1 MATSR
6 AQAPAFFHRL
16 ARPFTN
22 TWNFLRE
29 VWQELHR
36 VVWPSHEET
45 YTFTVIVLIAI
56 LIVAIWVGL
65 LDFIFT
71 RLVGLLQLYR

>member
-1 MATSR
+1 MAASK
-6 AQAPAFFHRL
+6 AQAGSFVHKL

-45 YTFTVIVLIAI
+45 YTFTVVVCIAVVIVGT
-56 LIVAIWVGL
+56 WVGALDWICTQLVAL
-65 LDFIFT
+65 L
-71 RLVGLLQLYR
+71 RLYQ

>member
-1 MATSR
+1 MAMSK
-6 AQAPAFFHRL
+6 AWAGGLLIRL
-16 ARPFTN
+16 VRPFTN

-45 YTFTVIVLIAI
+45 YTFTVVVLIAI
-56 LIVAIWVGL
+56 LIVAVWVGV
-65 LDFIFT
+65 LDMILT
-71 RLVGLLQLYR
+71 KLVGLLRLYQ